1 MHTNYIFPISF
12 FGSKGNTVNRELLT
26 IILTTNNRNISNCKY
41 FYDFAGGRWFAYLI
55 AGFEIIWVYDQSTNC
70 NTFIIVTTQHNRL
83 SLGFVDHEM
92 VSFEVNL
99 EIYEFIIFSL
109 PFPKTLNGFFLCTCH
124 TSQDIKYKKM
134 LRILNENWNIQ
145 I

>member
-1 MHTNYIFPISF
+1 
-12 FGSKGNTVNRELLT
+12 
-26 IILTTNNRNISNCKY
+26 
-41 FYDFAGGRWFAYLI
+41 
-55 AGFEIIWVYDQSTNC
+55 
-70 NTFIIVTTQHNRL
+70 
-83 SLGFVDHEM
+83 M

-134 LRILNENWNIQ
+134 LRILNENRINSYPLEILWKVSMIYNIYDLINQ
-145 I
+145 DIKEFRL